1 MNDEINFFKAV
12 SHKAEL
18 APITCHSNETH
29 HQDFK
34 NDGTALSKIR
44 DAECGKVIQELW
56 LNRCEEALEKQS
68 DKLAQASRFLRTS
81 HSEWHKAV

>member
-34 NDGTALSKIR
+34 NDVTSSSKIR
-44 DAECGKVIQELW
+44 DAACGKMIQELW
-56 LNRCEEALEKQS
+56 LSRCQDAMNEEH
-68 DKLAQASRFLRTS
+68 DKLVQANHSLRTARS
-81 HSEWHKAV
+81 DWHKAA